1 MRPIGLS
8 RAPGGRRLAQASL
21 LGSRLSPDPS
31 PEETALTMLTPQLVM
46 YEDEVRRIQA
56 VADRLQ
62 QDSRSRAI
70 LVVDKN
76 GQLIAASGSATD
88 MDTTSLSSL
97 VAGNVAA
104 TGGIAKLMEEDE
116 FTGQFHEG
124 KGMSI
129 HITLI
134 GRRVILVVLFDKNTT
149 HGLVRLRVKKAGV
162 ELEAILEDVAKKAQ
176 SPQTNVFAEIT
187 DADIDNLFN
196 D

>member
-1 MRPIGLS
+1 
-8 RAPGGRRLAQASL
+8 
-21 LGSRLSPDPS
+21 
-31 PEETALTMLTPQLVM
+31 MLTAQLVM

-104 TGGIAKLMEEDE
+104 TGGIAKLMEEEE

-124 KGMSI
+124 KGISI
-129 HITLI
+129 HITLV

-149 HGLVRLRVKKAGV
+149 HGLVRLRVKKASV
-162 ELEAILEDVAKKAQ
+162 ELESILEDVAKKAQ

>member
-1 MRPIGLS
+1 MTN
-8 RAPGGRRLAQASL
+8 
-21 LGSRLSPDPS
+21 LSPS
-31 PEETALTMLTPQLVM
+31 LVM
-46 YEDEVRRIQA
+46 YEEEVRRIQT

-62 QDSRSRAI
+62 QDSRARAI

-76 GQLIAASGSATD
+76 GQLIAASGSAQEL
-88 MDTTSLSSL
+88 DTTSLSSL

-104 TGGIAKLMEEDE
+104 TGGIAKLINEEE

-124 KGMSI
+124 KGISVHMTI
-129 HITLI
+129 V

-149 HGLVRLRVKKAGV
+149 HGLVRLRVKKASV
-162 ELEAILEDVAKKAQ
+162 ELESILEDVMKKAEAPNQ
-176 SPQTNVFAEIT
+176 VNVFAEIT

>member
-1 MRPIGLS
+1 MS
-8 RAPGGRRLAQASL
+8 N
-21 LGSRLSPDPS
+21 LSPS
-31 PEETALTMLTPQLVM
+31 LVM
-46 YEDEVRRIQA
+46 YEEEVRRIQT

-62 QDSRSRAI
+62 QDSRARAI

-76 GQLIAASGSATD
+76 GQLIAASGSASGL
-88 MDTTSLSSL
+88 DTTSLSSL

-104 TGGIAKLMEEDE
+104 TGGIAKLIEEEE

-124 KGMSI
+124 KGISVHM
-129 HITLI
+129 TLV

-149 HGLVRLRVKKAGV
+149 HGLVRLRVKKASA
-162 ELEAILEDVAKKAQ
+162 ELDTILEEVAQKAK
-176 SPQTNVFAEIT
+176 SPSKANVFAEIT

>member
-1 MRPIGLS
+1 
-8 RAPGGRRLAQASL
+8 
-21 LGSRLSPDPS
+21 
-31 PEETALTMLTPQLVM
+31 MLTAQLVM

-76 GQLIAASGSATD
+76 GQLVAASGSASEL
-88 MDTTSLSSL
+88 DTTSLSSL

-104 TGGIAKLMEEDE
+104 TGGIAKLMEEEE

-124 KGMSI
+124 KGLSI

-134 GRRVILVVLFDKNTT
+134 GRRMILVVLFDKNTT
-149 HGLVRLRVKKAGV
+149 HGLVRLRVKKASV
-162 ELEAILEDVAKKAQ
+162 ELESILEDVAKKAQ
-176 SPQTNVFAEIT
+176 TPQQNVFAEIT

>member
-1 MRPIGLS
+1 
-8 RAPGGRRLAQASL
+8 
-21 LGSRLSPDPS
+21 
-31 PEETALTMLTPQLVM
+31 MLTPTLVM
-46 YEDEVRRIQA
+46 FEDEVRRIQA

-76 GQLIAASGSATD
+76 GQLIAASGSAID

-134 GRRVILVVLFDKNTT
+134 GRRMILVVLFDKNTT

-162 ELEAILEDVAKKAQ
+162 ELESILEDVAKKAQ

>member
-1 MRPIGLS
+1 MRN
-8 RAPGGRRLAQASL
+8 
-21 LGSRLSPDPS
+21 LSPS
-31 PEETALTMLTPQLVM
+31 LVM
-46 YEDEVRRIQA
+46 YEEEVRRIQT

-62 QDSRSRAI
+62 QDSRARAI

-76 GQLIAASGSATD
+76 GQLIAASGSASD
-88 MDTTSLSSL
+88 LDTTSLSSL

-104 TGGIAKLMEEDE
+104 TGGIAKLIEEEE

-124 KGMSI
+124 QGVSVHMTI
-129 HITLI
+129 V

-149 HGLVRLRVKKAGV
+149 HGLVRLRVKKASAD
-162 ELEAILEDVAKKAQ
+162 LEAILDDVSKKAE
-176 SPQTNVFAEIT
+176 SPQQANVFAEIT